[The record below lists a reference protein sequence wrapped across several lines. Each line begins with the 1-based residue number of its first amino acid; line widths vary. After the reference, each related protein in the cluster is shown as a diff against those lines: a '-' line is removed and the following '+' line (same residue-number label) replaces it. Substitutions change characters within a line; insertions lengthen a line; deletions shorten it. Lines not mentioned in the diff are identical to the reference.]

1 MKIYLVEDDE
11 TLRIHLAH
19 YLEKF
24 GYEVFLAQNFKN
36 ILEEFKR
43 LQPDLVL
50 LDVNLPYFDGYFWG
64 QKIRDLSLLPIL
76 FISSRNH
83 PMDQVLAI
91 EQGADDFI
99 TKPFSDEVLLA
110 KIKGQIRR
118 VYGDYRQE
126 KEERQLILS
135 DLILYPER
143 LKVHHLDQSLDLTFQ
158 EGKLLEHLMSD
169 YPKVSSREDLL
180 LSLWDDE
187 TFVDDNTLSVNVTRL
202 RKKLALIQLP
212 DLVKTV
218 RSVGYRLDFKKESKH
233 ENI

>member
-11 TLRIHLAH
+11 ALSLHLAH

-24 GYEVFLAQNFKN
+24 GYEVLPAQNFKD
-36 ILEEFKR
+36 ILAEFKE
-43 LQPDLVL
+43 LKPDVVL
-50 LDVNLPYFDGYFWG
+50 LDVNLPYFDGFYWC
-64 QKIRDLSLLPIL
+64 QQIRSLSLLPIL

-83 PMDQVLAI
+83 PMDQVMAI

-126 KEERQLILS
+126 KEERQLEISQLTFYPDRLEVHYLNKDLS
-135 DLILYPER
+135 
-143 LKVHHLDQSLDLTFQ
+143 LTFQ
-158 EGKLLEHLMSD
+158 EGKLLEHLMTTF
-169 YPKVSSREDLL
+169 PKVSLREDLL
-180 LSLWDDE
+180 LSLWDEE

-202 RKKLALIQLP
+202 RKKLAQLGLPNLIQ
-212 DLVKTV
+212 TV
-218 RSVGYRLDFKKESKH
+218 RSVDYRLEFPKEQINEKL
-233 ENI
+233 